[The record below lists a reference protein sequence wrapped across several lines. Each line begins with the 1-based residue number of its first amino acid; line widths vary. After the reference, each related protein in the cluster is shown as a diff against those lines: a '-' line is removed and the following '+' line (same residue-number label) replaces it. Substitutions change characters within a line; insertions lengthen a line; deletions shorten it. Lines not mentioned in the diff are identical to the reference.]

1 MTDEHMSI
9 KLKQAFNII
18 KQEKLLSKKNA
29 GVLRKACLDRQ
40 LLNSIRDKLS
50 SEKVKEIQANW
61 LQMLR

>member
-1 MTDEHMSI
+1 MSI

-61 LQMLR
+61 L